1 MSNTRAVI
9 RNRLEIVSRQID
21 LTELN
26 NQLEE
31 RRKKRMK
38 TCYPVEIDIYL
49 DYSTWESEEE
59 EDMEEEENARHIWL
73 CRVYD
78 ENPYRCRLSDE
89 RSRFVIQF
97 GTLMELISMVRKIAF
112 PNASFTQ
119 NRPLQIVDTCKE
131 FPVYSMT
138 QKRRGICLI
147 INNVDY
153 ADPSKV
159 RSGSQKDCKD
169 LKATFRKILF
179 KVIVLKNLTDSNI
192 ISAIKKMSTR
202 DHSQYDSFVCCILAH
217 GGRGTVTGVN
227 DKPVHLEKI
236 TSNFRVCDCPSL
248 AGKPKVFIIQA
259 CQGSREQRGVE
270 LHQSDSISDD
280 TPLMTL
286 ADGADFFMAYATEPG
301 FKSYRNPRTGSFFIN
316 SLCKNINQYKSHEL
330 SQIMR
335 KVCAE
340 IAHITINDD
349 MKQVPWVSS
358 TLTKDLVLWPVYTNK
373 TVT

>member
-1 MSNTRAVI
+1 
-9 RNRLEIVSRQID
+9 
-21 LTELN
+21 
-26 NQLEE
+26 
-31 RRKKRMK
+31 
-38 TCYPVEIDIYL
+38 
-49 DYSTWESEEE
+49 
-59 EDMEEEENARHIWL
+59 MEEEEACHIWP
-73 CRVYD
+73 CRVHD
-78 ENPYRCRLSDE
+78 ENPYRCTLSDE
-89 RSRFVIQF
+89 RSRYELQF
-97 GTLMELISMVRKIAF
+97 DTLMDLIIMVKKIAF

-119 NRPLQIVDTCKE
+119 NRPLQIVNTSKE

-138 QKRRGICLI
+138 QKPRGICLI
-147 INNVDY
+147 INNVVY
-153 ADPSKV
+153 ANPSKG
-159 RSGSQKDCKD
+159 RPGSEKDCKH
-169 LKATFRKILF
+169 LQATFRKILF
-179 KVIVLKNLTDSNI
+179 KVIVCNNLTDSSI
-192 ISAIKKMSTR
+192 ISTIKKMSTR

-227 DKPVHLEKI
+227 HKRVDLEKI

-270 LHQSDSISDD
+270 LYQSDSISDD

-340 IAHITINDD
+340 ITETNINDD
-349 MKQVPWVSS
+349 MKQVPWISS
-358 TLTKDLVLWPVYTNK
+358 TLTKDLVLWPVFTDK